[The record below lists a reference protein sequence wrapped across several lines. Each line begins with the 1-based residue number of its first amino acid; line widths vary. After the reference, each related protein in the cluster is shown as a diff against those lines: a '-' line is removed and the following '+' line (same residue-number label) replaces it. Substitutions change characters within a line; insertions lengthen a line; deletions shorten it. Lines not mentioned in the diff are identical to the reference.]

1 MEAIRSACGRHS
13 QLQPATANWRQKHH
27 CQVTPPGWSI
37 QSSCQPCWEQPQAT
51 STCPSPGPSW
61 PWRLWVHFSAS
72 VHLAGCPLASASSAL
87 INAQLFPLHH
97 CITKGQLLNPCKKKK
112 SHFLKFSKAEAECEH
127 RADLALRVPGS
138 ITDLLSDICAC
149 VDMIHA
155 ER

>member
-97 CITKGQLLNPCKKKK
+97 CITKGQLLNPCKKKIP
-112 SHFLKFSKAEAECEH
+112 FSEVFKGRGTSVSTVQTWPWGCPAAS
-127 RADLALRVPGS
+127 PTS
-138 ITDLLSDICAC
+138 
-149 VDMIHA
+149 
-155 ER
+155 